1 MKYGQITGIDKPVS
15 RLVQGAIMLSADR
28 LQEGLTLLDGAY
40 ALVDG
45 QPRFRRVPPP
55 AK

>member
-1 MKYGQITGIDKPVS
+1 MAPSAPVRRPSWRPGAMGQVLG
-15 RLVQGAIMLSADR
+15 
-28 LQEGLTLLDGAY
+28 LDGAY